1 MAPGAS
7 SCEDVAM
14 KLYQVAKCPFAHR
27 ARIVLEEKRLAYE
40 VEYFK
45 PRERPEALT
54 RLSSDARS
62 PTLFDAA
69 HDTWVWDSVVV
80 SEYLEERYPEV
91 ALLPKDPG
99 LRAQARLLIREAD
112 TNLHPIARPIV
123 EEMVHKRPAPPDE
136 AKVTAALAQLR
147 TALEPWNARVE
158 HQPFLLGPTFTL
170 ADIVLYTP
178 LFSLVGLLGPRGELT
193 PGLPHLHAWRERI
206 AARPTTAY

>member
-1 MAPGAS
+1 
-7 SCEDVAM
+7 M
-14 KLYQVAKCPFAHR
+14 KLYQVPKCPFAHR
-27 ARIVLEEKRLAYE
+27 ARIMLEEKGLAYE

-45 PRERPEALT
+45 PRERPEVLT
-54 RLSSDARS
+54 RLNPDARS

-80 SEYLEERYPEV
+80 AEYLEERYPEV

-99 LRAQARLLIREAD
+99 ARARARLLIHEAD
-112 TNLHPIARPIV
+112 TKLHPIGYPIV
-123 EEMVHKRPAPPDE
+123 AEMVHKGPAPPDE

-147 TALEPWNARVE
+147 TALEPWNARVAQ
-158 HQPFLLGPTFTL
+158 QPFLLGQTFTL

-178 LFSLVGLLGPRGELT
+178 LFSLVGLLGSRAEPT
-193 PGLPHLHAWRERI
+193 PALSHLHAWRERI